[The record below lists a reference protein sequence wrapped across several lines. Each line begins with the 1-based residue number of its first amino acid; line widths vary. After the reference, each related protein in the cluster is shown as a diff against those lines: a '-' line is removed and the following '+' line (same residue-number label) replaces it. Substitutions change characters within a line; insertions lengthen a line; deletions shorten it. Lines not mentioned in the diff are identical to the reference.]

1 MSTGTT
7 ETTSST
13 SLLPTSA
20 PRRWLRS
27 APLRGTVIAAVA
39 AAGWGWGAWEHFV
52 VNPRAQDI
60 ARITYTLDLVDRF
73 DDAEAHKAYVQLA
86 SDMKPWWDSIEDL
99 QRRIQAAPGDD
110 IRDQLIAE
118 RDASL
123 LVFVRDHDLE
133 PRIDLL
139 IGSFDEFTRCL
150 NAKVCDQDV
159 LDKAIGIDVRR
170 IYRTYRPY
178 ILAKRTSGRPA
189 DHDFGRDL
197 EDLFFRFVG

>member
-1 MSTGTT
+1 MPS
-7 ETTSST
+7 
-13 SLLPTSA
+13 PTSE
-20 PRRWLRS
+20 PRSPAATVVLSGLRLGPPWLRI
-27 APLRGTVIAAVA
+27 GVVAAVA
-39 AAGWGWGAWEHFV
+39 LGGWGWGAWEHFV
-52 VNPRAQDI
+52 AVPRVHDV

-73 DDAEAHKAYVQLA
+73 DDTEAHRAYVELA

-99 QRRIQAAPGDD
+99 QRRIQAASDD
-110 IRDQLIAE
+110 DSRDVLIAQ

-123 LVFVRDHDLE
+123 LAFINDNGLAARV
-133 PRIDLL
+133 DLL
-139 IGSFDEFTRCL
+139 VGSFDEFTRCL

-178 ILAKRTSGRPA
+178 ILSRRNDGKPEDR
-189 DHDFGRDL
+189 DYGRDL